1 MCVCVCVCVCASML
15 NQFIRYILWWL
26 TLRSDVSKRHLSM
39 LLKSFGENL
48 NRTVVLLI
56 KSTMLSTFRKMEAIS
71 MI

>member
-1 MCVCVCVCVCASML
+1 MYIYMCVCVCVCVCASML

-48 NRTVVLLI
+48 
-56 KSTMLSTFRKMEAIS
+56 K
-71 MI
+71 